1 MSRYI
6 QKLKRERHNNNGLI
20 QEVTSTDAPISSEA
34 LTRITRSMTTED
46 QDYHPDTDD
55 EEEEDEL
62 RRISGSMR
70 DLSFGSGSRTPQ
82 RTWTTPTMI
91 RGNSPRG
98 GGGNSI
104 RGASGNSIRG
114 ASGNSSPRGAGGV
127 SQ

>member
-1 MSRYI
+1 
-6 QKLKRERHNNNGLI
+6 
-20 QEVTSTDAPISSEA
+20 
-34 LTRITRSMTTED
+34 MTTED

-82 RTWTTPTMI
+82 RTGTTPTMI

-104 RGASGNSIRG
+104 RGASGNS
-114 ASGNSSPRGAGGV
+114 SPRGAGGV